1 MFEWDEHNSTQ
12 IEEHGLSPEDVEEAL
27 LDPRRLGAPAYNVA
41 GEERRAVIGAT
52 SAGRLLFVVVTR
64 RGDFVRVVT
73 ARDANEWEKKRY
85 RRRGK

>member
-1 MFEWDEHNSTQ
+1 MHV
-12 IEEHGLSPEDVEEAL
+12 EEHGLSPEEVEEAL
-27 LDPRRLGAPAYNVA
+27 LDPRRLGAPAYNVV

-64 RGDFVRVVT
+64 RGDIVRVVT

>member
-1 MFEWDEHNSTQ
+1 MFEWDEHNSMHV
-12 IEEHGLSPEDVEEAL
+12 EEHGLSPEDVEEAL

-41 GEERRAVIGAT
+41 REERRAVIGAT
-52 SAGRLLFVVVTR
+52 SAGRVLFVDVTR
-64 RGDFVRVVT
+64 RGDVVRVVT

>member
-1 MFEWDEHNSTQ
+1 MFEWDEHNSMH
-12 IEEHGLSPEDVEEAL
+12 IAEHGLSPEDVEEAL
-27 LDPRRLGAPAYNVA
+27 VDPRRLGTPAYNVA

-64 RGDFVRVVT
+64 RGDVVRVVT
-73 ARDANEWEKKRY
+73 VRDANEWEKKRY